1 MKNKEKCGKLEKR
14 KVKMGRSAGIGVK
27 KNGKGE
33 KKMSIGKWKAENSV
47 K

>member
-1 MKNKEKCGKLEKR
+1 MLEKR
-14 KVKMGRSAGIGVK
+14 KVKVGRSAGIGVK